1 MDKEGFVTLEL
12 DKQLCFLVYSTSLAF
27 NKVYYKLLKELGIT
41 YPQYLVML
49 LLWEKQPQTVSMLCS
64 SLFLET
70 STVTPLLKRLEALN
84 LIERRREKADER
96 QVNISLTE
104 AGINL
109 EKKAKLIPELLEKS
123 SNLTST
129 EIQQVM
135 KGLIKLRTA
144 LNVNK
149 F

>member
-1 MDKEGFVTLEL
+1 MTLEL

-84 LIERRREKADER
+84 LIERRREKTDER

-104 AGINL
+104 AGKKL
-109 EKKAKLIPELLEKS
+109 ESKAKLIPQLLENS
-123 SNLTST
+123 SNLSSS
-129 EIQQVM
+129 EMQQVM

-144 LNVNK
+144 LNVSN